1 VAASDNPLDR
11 SAVHPERYAL
21 VERMAKDLGVKVE
34 DLINNAD
41 LRKQID
47 INRYVCAEVGLPTL
61 HDIMSELEKPGRDPR
76 MQIEAWSFDPN
87 IRTIDDLHEG
97 MQLDGEVTNITN
109 FGAFVN
115 IGIKENGLLHISQIS
130 DRRISSIEEV
140 LHINQHV
147 KVRILEID
155 RDRRR
160 ISLTMKG

>member
-1 VAASDNPLDR
+1 
-11 SAVHPERYAL
+11 
-21 VERMAKDLGVKVE
+21 
-34 DLINNAD
+34 
-41 LRKQID
+41 
-47 INRYVCAEVGLPTL
+47 
-61 HDIMSELEKPGRDPR
+61 
-76 MQIEAWSFDPN
+76 
-87 IRTIDDLHEG
+87 

-140 LHINQHV
+140 LHINPHV

>member
-1 VAASDNPLDR
+1 
-11 SAVHPERYAL
+11 
-21 VERMAKDLGVKVE
+21 
-34 DLINNAD
+34 
-41 LRKQID
+41 
-47 INRYVCAEVGLPTL
+47 
-61 HDIMSELEKPGRDPR
+61 
-76 MQIEAWSFDPN
+76 
-87 IRTIDDLHEG
+87 

-147 KVRILEID
+147 KVRVLEID

-160 ISLTMKG
+160 ISLTMKN